1 MRRAALSFHTMLF
14 LTAFGAVRALLASAV
29 VIARIWRSCLL
40 LRLVCDNLTRCDLW
54 WVRHQG
60 SFMLLHELSCLKGRL
75 LLSVLMLKDA
85 NCNHYAVAGVDPVV
99 SHESRHFAD
108 DGHKA
113 LLSQL
118 RQLLRVTHT
127 LVSAHCNVHSFSLPP
142 FKRGRD
148 RSAPPKVD
156 QHLQCEGL
164 EGPTQLP
171 RIPLPRT
178 PVNRGRGEPPS
189 ARGPHFQGCS

>member
-1 MRRAALSFHTMLF
+1 MRRAALSFHTRLSFTSRSSSPSTRVSSFLSQRRCASMLF

-113 LLSQL
+113 LLGHL
-118 RQLLRVTHT
+118 PHLVRVGHA
-127 LVSAHCNVHSFSLPP
+127 LVAPHCNVHSFTLPP
-142 FKRGRD
+142 FRAALETR
-148 RSAPPKVD
+148 RTCSL
-156 QHLQCEGL
+156 QH
-164 EGPTQLP
+164 
-171 RIPLPRT
+171 
-178 PVNRGRGEPPS
+178 
-189 ARGPHFQGCS
+189 H